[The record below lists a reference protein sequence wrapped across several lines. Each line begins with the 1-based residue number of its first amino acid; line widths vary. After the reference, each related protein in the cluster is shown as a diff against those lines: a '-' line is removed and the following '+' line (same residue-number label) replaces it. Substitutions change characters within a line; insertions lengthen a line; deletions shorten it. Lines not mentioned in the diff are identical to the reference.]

1 MQNVEKWLKN
11 KIRIAAIFGWREQ
24 SPQHFPDYKS
34 HNLMM
39 LHYKYDLKILI
50 TMELTNDN
58 HLDNFVVVTVLE
70 TLQKYALQNVCH
82 FDRRLIESFR
92 VSINK

>member
-1 MQNVEKWLKN
+1 MD
-11 KIRIAAIFGWREQ
+11 GREQ

-58 HLDNFVVVTVLE
+58 HLDNIDVVKVLE
-70 TLQKYALQNVCH
+70 TASKICFAECL
-82 FDRRLIESFR
+82 SF
-92 VSINK
+92 